1 MSLLK
6 KNIIYLFL
14 LSLPAIQG
22 FGQSKEIKSTLKEA
36 QLYFDIEDYLHAW
49 PLYHKVLYLD
59 AKNEKAGVNGAISLL
74 KLNYPL
80 DSLLLV
86 TSNLAGSSLPDAKY
100 YLAKIQ
106 HKQKHFDEAIELLEK
121 YEKINPKKRLH
132 TPEETTYFLEV
143 CKNAKLLIAS
153 PHRSIIKNMGPEIN
167 SSSSDYVPVVVPDE
181 STLYFTSRREGS
193 SNNVKDLAGN
203 YHEDIYVS
211 YKQDG
216 KWTKAENIGKPLNTE
231 TNDACVAISPD
242 GQSMII
248 YRTAPDIVTGDLYIT
263 KLGADGKWEEP
274 LKMGKEINSQ
284 FIETSA
290 CFSNDSSAIYFSSNR
305 PGGYGGKD
313 IYRIKR
319 LPNGRWAMPFN
330 LGPNV
335 NTLYDDDSPY
345 LHPDGVTLYFS
356 SRGHNTMGGY
366 DVFKSILNP
375 ETNQFSK
382 AENLGYPINNVG
394 EDIFFIMS
402 VDGQRGYYSSI
413 KEETFGDN
421 DIYQIDTR
429 FGDNDLKVKHGV
441 AYKDGQPAKI
451 KITLLDNEG
460 NQVNGTYYS
469 NPKTGKFILVM
480 NPVKSYKA
488 IVEAEGYTTL
498 VMDIEPIAFEKVEKD
513 IEFKLEKKSN

>member
-1 MSLLK
+1 MNLN
-6 KNIIYLFL
+6 KNIFYIVLLTFL
-14 LSLPAIQG
+14 KISV
-22 FGQSKEIKSTLKEA
+22 FGQGKEIKNTLKEA
-36 QLYFDIEDYLHAW
+36 QVYFDIEDYFHAW
-49 PLYHKVLYLD
+49 PLYHKVLNLD
-59 AKNEKAGVNGAISLL
+59 SKNEKAGVNGAICMFR
-74 KLNYPL
+74 LNYPL
-80 DSLLLV
+80 DSLLFLV
-86 TSNLAGSSLPDAKY
+86 PNLSSSSLVDAKY

-106 HKQKHFDEAIELLEK
+106 HKQKHFDEAIDLLEK
-121 YEKINPKKRLH
+121 YNKEKPSKRLH
-132 TPEETTYFLEV
+132 TPEETIYLMDM
-143 CKNAKLLIAS
+143 CKNAKLLTGS
-153 PHRSIIKNMGPEIN
+153 PHRSIIKNIGAEIN
-167 SSSSDYVPVVVPDE
+167 SPASDYVPVVVPDE
-181 STLYFTSRREGS
+181 STIYFTSRREGS
-193 SNNVKDLAGN
+193 SNNRKDLAGS

-211 YKQDG
+211 YKENG
-216 KWTKAENIGKPLNTE
+216 KWKKAENIGAPLNTE

-248 YRTAPDIVTGDLYIT
+248 FRTAADIVTGDLYIT
-263 KLGADGKWEEP
+263 KMGADGKWEEP
-274 LKMGKEINSQ
+274 VKMGKEINSQ

-290 CFSNDSSAIYFSSNR
+290 CFSNDTSAIYFSSNR

-319 LPNGRWAMPFN
+319 LPNGKWAMPYN

-394 EDIFFIMS
+394 EDIFFVMS

-413 KEETFGDN
+413 KDETYGDN
-421 DIYQIDTR
+421 DIYQVDTR
-429 FGDNDLKVKHGV
+429 FGDNDLKVKHGMAFKENV
-441 AYKDGQPAKI
+441 PAKI

-469 NPKTGKFILVM
+469 NPKTGRFILVM

-488 IVEAEGYTTL
+488 IVEAEGYSTL
-498 VMDIEPIAFEKVEKD
+498 VVDIEPLAFEKVEKD
-513 IEFKLEKKSN
+513 LEFKLEKKSN